1 LNIFFLDL
9 DTKLSAQ
16 AHVDKHVVKM
26 ILEYAQLL
34 STTHQLTRGGR
45 TDVYKATHKNH
56 PSAKW
61 TRASSENYR
70 YLYQL
75 WSDLHDE
82 YMFRYKKGHKSFLE
96 LSERLKDPPVNL
108 PTRKL
113 LPPFLAL
120 PEPIK
125 SNFRDPLYG
134 ILSNEGYIYA
144 KPYTFSDGVE
154 AYRWY
159 YRDYKQHLHSWKYRS
174 APSWI

>member
-1 LNIFFLDL
+1 MNIFFLDL

-34 STTHQLTRGGR
+34 STTHQLTKGGR
-45 TDVYKATHKNH
+45 RDVYKATHKNH

-61 TRASSENYR
+61 TRASSDNYR

-82 YMFRYKKGHKSFLE
+82 YMFRYKKGHKSFLD
-96 LSERLKDPPVNL
+96 LSEKLKDPPVNL

-120 PEPIK
+120 SEPIK
-125 SNFRDPLYG
+125 QHFKN
-134 ILSNEGYIYA
+134 

-159 YRDYKQHLHSWKYRS
+159 YRDYKQHLHSWKYRDT
-174 APSWI
+174 PSWI

>member
-1 LNIFFLDL
+1 
-9 DTKLSAQ
+9 
-16 AHVDKHVVKM
+16 
-26 ILEYAQLL
+26 
-34 STTHQLTRGGR
+34 
-45 TDVYKATHKNH
+45 
-56 PSAKW
+56 
-61 TRASSENYR
+61 
-70 YLYQL
+70 
-75 WSDLHDE
+75 
-82 YMFRYKKGHKSFLE
+82 MFRYKKGHKSFLE

-125 SNFRDPLYG
+125 SNFRDPLYE
-134 ILSNEGYIYA
+134 ILNNEGYIHAAPIKQYLNN